1 MAGTAGAFLDECRS
15 HLGFEEGPDNDTPFG
30 TARGAPRQPW
40 CAAFMS
46 FCLNKTGPGHG
57 KIVWVP
63 NIVAKYRD
71 EGRLHTTPQ
80 VGDLFCLWFPSKNR
94 YAHTGAVESL
104 DGDFFWSVEGNSN
117 AAGERTGGK
126 VVRLHRKWKGT
137 RTVFARPAFAPGSVP
152 LGFKDEEDQQVAITV
167 QRPQGGYIVVQEDGG
182 VFAFD
187 GAPFRGS
194 LPEIPVTH
202 GFPVTGAAWTPD
214 GNGYWLVG
222 QDGALFAFGAP
233 AILGANVEPLKHHLA
248 DRRVVGLVATGPA
261 SVKIIAREKVGDFDF
276 FDAHA

>member
-15 HLGFEEGPDNDTPFG
+15 HLGFEEGKNNATPFG
-30 TARGAPRQPW
+30 IARNAPNQPW

-46 FCLNKTGPGHG
+46 FCLNKTGTGHG

-63 NIVAKYRD
+63 NIVAKYHKD
-71 EGRLHTTPQ
+71 GRLFDTPQ
-80 VGDLFCLWFPSKNR
+80 VGDLFCLWFPKLGR
-94 YAHTGAVESL
+94 YAHTGAVESV
-104 DGDFFWSVEGNSN
+104 DGSFYWTVEGNSN
-117 AAGERTGGK
+117 NAGERTGGK
-126 VVRLHRKWKGT
+126 VVRLRRKWKGT
-137 RTVFARPAFAPGSVP
+137 RTVFARPPFAPGSVP
-152 LGFKDEEDQQVAITV
+152 LGFKDEEDQQVALTV

-187 GAPFRGS
+187 QAPFRGS
-194 LPEIPVTH
+194 LPELGIIH
-202 GFPVTGAAWTPD
+202 GFPIVGGSWTPD

-248 DRRVVGLVATGPA
+248 DRRVVGLVTTSEK
-261 SVKIIAREKVGDFDF
+261 SVKIIAREKPGDFDF
-276 FDAHA
+276 FDASA